1 MPKWALLSRFGTQYR
16 GGPNSGPQVSIILF
30 LLLLTIS
37 ASTCLKNSRNL
48 GPTFWP
54 NPVYTVQTTLLVVGS
69 VVGVMKSGVGDGGG
83 DADNLRH
90 DKAQKG
96 DDNKYEEE
104 GEEED

>member
-1 MPKWALLSRFGTQYR
+1 MIPKWAPLSRRFDTHGTNDLAR
-16 GGPNSGPQVSIILF
+16 RSL
-30 LLLLTIS
+30 
-37 ASTCLKNSRNL
+37 
-48 GPTFWP
+48 
-54 NPVYTVQTTLLVVGS
+54 VGS
-69 VVGVMKSGVGDGGG
+69 LVRVMKSGVVVVGGGGG